1 MCGITGFTNFKKN
14 IKNSNDL
21 LKKMTEKLSKRGEN
35 EIGYYTTDNVYLG
48 HRRLSIIDI
57 TQR

>member
-14 IKNSNDL
+14 IENVNDL
-21 LKKMTEKLSKRGEN
+21 LKRMTEKLSKRGEN
-35 EIGYYTTDNVYLG
+35 EIGYYATDNVCLG

-57 TQR
+57 KRW